1 MPSIDNLELL
11 EARISKLES
20 LVGHFDKLDQT
31 KVLFFVENFFFFCNL
46 NKQNSIQKG
55 SGYYNGRF

>member
-20 LVGHFDKLDQT
+20 LVGHFDKLDQS
-31 KVLFFVENFFFFCNL
+31 KVLFFVENFFFFV
-46 NKQNSIQKG
+46 I
-55 SGYYNGRF
+55 

>member
-20 LVGHFDKLDQT
+20 LVGHFDKLDQA
-31 KVLFFVENFFFFCNL
+31 KVLLFVENFFLLLF
-46 NKQNSIQKG
+46 KQTKFYSKRVWIL
-55 SGYYNGRF
+55 